1 MSSKQRFVGIVLLAA
16 AFSSVLGWMAFHAK
30 RFTVVWSN
38 PIIILMIVILGVAP
52 IYPLCR
58 TLSKRTRLS
67 ALAILLLI
75 AGVLSGLVYLVG
87 SLVLHIDTAWVLAA
101 SELSEGLII
110 ASCVLVIWN
119 GLVRKD
125 R

>member
-1 MSSKQRFVGIVLLAA
+1 MSSKQRLVGVVLLAA
-16 AFSSVLGWMAFHAK
+16 AFSLVLGWTAFHPRRSAA
-30 RFTVVWSN
+30 VWSN
-38 PIIILMIVILGVAP
+38 PIIILMIVILGAAP

-58 TLSKRTRLS
+58 TLNKRTRLS

-75 AGVLSGLVYLVG
+75 AGVLSGLAYLVG
-87 SLVLHIDTAWVLAA
+87 SLVLHVDAAWVLVA

-119 GLVRKD
+119 GIVRKTK
-125 R
+125 